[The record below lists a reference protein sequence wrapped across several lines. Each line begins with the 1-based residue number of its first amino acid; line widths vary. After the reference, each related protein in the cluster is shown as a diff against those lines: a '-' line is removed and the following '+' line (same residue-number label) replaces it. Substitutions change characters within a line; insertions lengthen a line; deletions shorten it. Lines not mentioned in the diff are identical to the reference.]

1 MPVSGI
7 IKCYHSI
14 MSGSFKHKQDRID
27 RLLGLL
33 RMDNFW
39 TSQNLSM
46 RLDTSPRT
54 LMRDLAELREMGYPI
69 DADKGR
75 GGGIRLDGRWGIS
88 RLNLSDQEVLGLLV
102 SLAITESIE
111 SPLMG
116 DSIVSVRQKIAS
128 SFPQKQRQIIQ
139 RLRVRILVRK
149 PASSKITMD
158 HTVPKANVIKALT
171 TSFFGLKLLRIKYR
185 SESKEVTDRTI
196 EPQYIL
202 LNWPVWYLT
211 GWDNLRNAP
220 RLFRVD
226 RVLEAQSLATHFKLR
241 KSDALLDGFK
251 EYFNEV

>member
-1 MPVSGI
+1 
-7 IKCYHSI
+7 

-33 RMDNFW
+33 RTDNFW
-39 TSQNLSM
+39 TSKKLCL

-54 LMRDLAELREMGYPI
+54 LMRDLSELREMGYPI

-111 SPLMG
+111 SPLLG
-116 DSIVSVRQKIAS
+116 SSIVSVRQKIAS
-128 SFPQKQRQIIQ
+128 SFPEKQRKIIQ
-139 RLRVRILVRK
+139 RLRVRILVGK
-149 PASSKITMD
+149 PASSQVAMN
-158 HTVPKANVIKALT
+158 HSVPKGSVIAALT
-171 TSFFGLKLLRIKYR
+171 ASFFGLSLLRIKYR
-185 SESKEVTDRTI
+185 SETNEETDRTI

-202 LNWPVWYLT
+202 LNWPVWYLS

-226 RVLEAQSLATHFKLR
+226 RVLEAQSLTTHFNLR

-251 EYFNEV
+251 EYFTEV

>member
-1 MPVSGI
+1 
-7 IKCYHSI
+7 

-33 RMDNFW
+33 RSDSFW
-39 TSQNLSM
+39 TSKKLCQ
-46 RLDTSPRT
+46 RLDASPRT

-111 SPLMG
+111 SPLLG

-128 SFPQKQRQIIQ
+128 SFPEKQRKIIQ
-139 RLRVRILVRK
+139 RLRVRILVGK
-149 PASSKITMD
+149 PASNQVTRD
-158 HTVPKANVIKALT
+158 HSVPKANVIEALT
-171 TSFFGLKLLRIKYR
+171 TSFFALSLLRIKYC
-185 SESKEVTDRTI
+185 SETNAVTDRTI

-202 LNWPVWYLT
+202 LNWPVWYLS

-220 RLFRVD
+220 RLFRID
-226 RVLEAQSLATHFKLR
+226 RVLEAQSLTTHFNLR
-241 KSDALLDGFK
+241 KSETLLDGFK
-251 EYFNEV
+251 EYFSEV